1 MPKLPFDWR
10 RIAILSGVVLLV
22 LVLIDFNARLE
33 ELDRLNKQVE
43 LVRVEATQAAQTQFA
58 LETRVGYATSDRA
71 PEDYARGE
79 GHMKQEGD
87 NVVVIIG
94 SDDTPLATTEEP
106 TQAPTPKP
114 NWQLWWDLFFNE
126 E

>member
-10 RIAILSGVVLLV
+10 RIAVFSGVILLV
-22 LVLIDFNARLE
+22 LILLDFNARLE

-43 LVRVEATQAAQTQFA
+43 IVRSEATLAAQTQFA
-58 LETRVGYATSDRA
+58 LETRVGYATSDKA

-87 NVVVIIG
+87 FVVVVIG
-94 SDDTPLATTEEP
+94 SDDAPPIATPEAT
-106 TQAPTPKP
+106 QVPTPKP
-114 NWQLWWDLFFNE
+114 NWQLWWDLFFSE

>member
-1 MPKLPFDWR
+1 MPKIPFDWR
-10 RIAILSGVVLLV
+10 RIAAALGVIV
-22 LVLIDFNARLE
+22 LVMVLVDFNARLE
-33 ELDRLNKQVE
+33 ELDRLSSQVE

-58 LETRVGYATSDRA
+58 LATSVAYATSDRA

-87 NVVVIIG
+87 FVVVIVG
-94 SDDTPLATTEEP
+94 SEDASPAETPEP
-106 TQAPTPKP
+106 TQSPTPKP
-114 NWQLWWDLFFNE
+114 NWQLWWELFFSE

>member
-1 MPKLPFDWR
+1 MPKLSIDWR
-10 RIAILSGVVLLV
+10 RIAILSGVVFLVFV
-22 LVLIDFNARLE
+22 LVDFNARLE

-43 LVRVEATQAAQTQFA
+43 IVRAEASQAAQTQMA
-58 LETRVGYATSDRA
+58 LETMVAYATSDKA

-94 SDDTPLATTEEP
+94 SDDAPPIVTPEP
-106 TQAPTPKP
+106 TFVPTPKP
-114 NWQLWWDLFFNE
+114 NWQLWWDLFFHE